1 MKTDVGQPGLVI
13 PEDENGRVRF
23 EGLTDDDLAQC
34 VHCGLCLNACPT
46 YRETGLE
53 MESPRGRIYL
63 VKAAKEERIPINDTF
78 LRHIF
83 LCLDCRACETA
94 CPSGVEYGKIIEAAR
109 GEAIQEQPGSALPRF
124 LRWLVFKQLFPFPR
138 RLKLAARLLRF
149 YQTSGVQAFARR
161 RGIMKLFG
169 KFGETEAFLPALSES
184 FYAAPDA
191 EIVPA
196 RGETKRR
203 VGFVT
208 GCIMPYFFA
217 STNRAT
223 VNVLTRNGCEV
234 VIPKSQRCCGAL
246 GVHAGARET
255 AKDLARRNIDAFEQH
270 NLDVIIS
277 NAAGCGTAL
286 KEYDV
291 LLEHDPAY
299 AQRARDFSHKVKD
312 ISEFLAEIEVD
323 TSFGQIAERVTY
335 QDACHLAHGQRV
347 RAQPR
352 ALLRAIPGLEFVE
365 MKNSDHCCGSAG
377 VYNIVEPEMAQRVVA
392 PKVENIRA
400 TSADYVVVGNPGCML
415 QMDNALA
422 AGGVATR
429 SIHTMELLEAAYRA
443 AETNGN
449 AEAKPDG
456 DAKA

>member
-13 PEDENGRVRF
+13 PDNDSERVRF
-23 EGLTDDDLAQC
+23 EGLTDEDLAQC

-63 VKAAKEERIPINDTF
+63 VKAAKEERIPINETF
-78 LRHIF
+78 LKHIF

-94 CPSGVEYGKIIEAAR
+94 CPSGVQYGKIIEAAR
-109 GEAIQEQPGSALPRF
+109 GEAMLAKPGGTIPRS
-124 LRWLVFKQLFPFPR
+124 LRWLVFKQLFPYPR
-138 RLKLAARLLRF
+138 RLNVLANLFRF
-149 YQTSGVQAFARR
+149 YQSSGVQSLVRR
-161 RGIMKLFG
+161 SGILRLFG
-169 KFGETEAFLPALSES
+169 KLEEAETLLPKLSDE
-184 FYAAPDA
+184 FYAPPKV

-196 RGETKRR
+196 RGETKHR

-208 GCIMPYFFA
+208 GCIMPYFFGE
-217 STNRAT
+217 TNRAT

-234 VIPKSQRCCGAL
+234 VIPKKQRCCGAL
-246 GVHAGARET
+246 STHAGARET
-255 AKDLARRNIDAFEQH
+255 SKDLARQNIDAFEPYD
-270 NLDVIIS
+270 LDVIIS

-291 LLEHDPAY
+291 LLESDPNY
-299 AQRARDFSHKVKD
+299 AARAHAFSEKVQD

-323 TSFGQIAERVTY
+323 TSFGTVAKRVTY

-347 RAQPR
+347 RSQPR
-352 ALLRAIPGLEFVE
+352 ALLQAIPGLEFVE

-377 VYNIVEPEMAQRVVA
+377 VYNIVQADMAQRVVA
-392 PKVENIRA
+392 PKVKNIEN
-400 TSADYVVVGNPGCML
+400 TSADLVVVGNPGCML

-422 AGGVATR
+422 AGGVSTR
-429 SIHTMELLEAAYRA
+429 SIHTMELLEEAYQA
-443 AETNGN
+443 AEMNGN
-449 AEAKPDG
+449 GADG
-456 DAKA
+456 KE

>member
-1 MKTDVGQPGLVI
+1 MKTDVDQPGLVI
-13 PEDENGRVRF
+13 PADESGRVRF
-23 EGLTDDDLAQC
+23 EGLTDEDLAQC

-78 LRHIF
+78 MQHIF

-94 CPSGVEYGKIIEAAR
+94 CPSGVQYGKIIEAAR
-109 GEAIQEQPGSALPRF
+109 GEATQVKPGGAVPRS

-138 RLKLAARLLRF
+138 RLRALANVIRF
-149 YQTSGVQAFARR
+149 YQASGLQKLVRGSGVL
-161 RGIMKLFG
+161 KLFG
-169 KFGETEAFLPALSES
+169 QFGQAETMLPKLSDE
-184 FYAAPDA
+184 FYAAPDV
-191 EIVPA
+191 EVVPA
-196 RGETKRR
+196 RGPTKQR

-208 GCIMPYFFA
+208 GCIMPYFFGE
-217 STNRAT
+217 TNRAT
-223 VNVLTRNGCEV
+223 VSVLTRNGCEV
-234 VIPKSQRCCGAL
+234 VIPKAQRCCGAL
-246 GVHAGARET
+246 STHAGARET
-255 AKDLARRNIDAFEQH
+255 AKDLARRNIDAFEPY

-286 KEYDV
+286 KEYDA
-291 LLEHDPAY
+291 LLELDPDY
-299 AQRARDFSHKVKD
+299 APRARAFSEKVKD

-323 TSFGQIAERVTY
+323 TSFGTVNKRVTY

-352 ALLRAIPGLEFVE
+352 ALLQAIPGLEFVE

-377 VYNIVEPEMAQRVVA
+377 VYNIVQADMAQRVVA
-392 PKVENIRA
+392 PKVQNIDA
-400 TSADYVVVGNPGCML
+400 TEADHVVVGNPGCML

-422 AGGVATR
+422 ANGVRTR
-429 SIHTMELLEAAYRA
+429 SIHTMELLEQAYRA
-443 AETNGN
+443 AESNGN
-449 AEAKPDG
+449 ANSAN
-456 DAKA
+456 

>member
-1 MKTDVGQPGLVI
+1 MKTEVGQPGLII
-13 PEDENGRVRF
+13 PEKDNERVRF
-23 EGLTDDDLAQC
+23 EGLTDEDLAQC

-63 VKAAKEERIPINDTF
+63 VKAAKEERIPINETF
-78 LRHIF
+78 LQHIF

-94 CPSGVEYGKIIEAAR
+94 CPSGVQYGKIIEAAR
-109 GEAIQEQPGSALPRF
+109 GEAIKAQPGGTIPRF
-124 LRWLVFKQLFPFPR
+124 LRWLVFKQVFPFPR
-138 RLKLAARLLRF
+138 RLRVLANLLRL
-149 YQTSGVQAFARR
+149 YQKSGVQGLVRSS
-161 RGIMKLFG
+161 GILKLFG
-169 KFGETEAFLPALSES
+169 GFGQAESILPKVSDE
-184 FYAAPDA
+184 FFAAPDV
-191 EIVPA
+191 EVVPA

-208 GCIMPYFFA
+208 GCIMPYFFGE
-217 STNRAT
+217 TNRAT

-255 AKDLARRNIDAFEQH
+255 AQDLARRNIDAFEPYG
-270 NLDVIIS
+270 LDVIIS

-286 KEYDV
+286 KEYDI
-291 LLEHDPAY
+291 LLENDPEY
-299 AQRARDFSHKVKD
+299 AVRAGEFSEKVKD
-312 ISEFLAEIEVD
+312 ISEFLADIEVD
-323 TSFGQIAERVTY
+323 TAFGSVNKRVTY

-352 ALLRAIPGLEFVE
+352 ELLQSIPGLEFVE

-377 VYNIVEPEMAQRVVA
+377 VYNIVQADMAQRVVA
-392 PKVENIRA
+392 PKVQNIEN
-400 TSADYVVVGNPGCML
+400 TEADYVVVGNPGCML

-422 AGGVATR
+422 ASGVSTR
-429 SIHTMELLEAAYRA
+429 SIHTMELLEQAYQA
-443 AETNGN
+443 GETNGH
-449 AEAKPDG
+449 ASSG
-456 DAKA
+456 T

>member
-1 MKTDVGQPGLVI
+1 MKTDAGQPGLVI
-13 PEDENGRVRF
+13 PEEENGRVRF

-63 VKAAKEERIPINDTF
+63 VKAAKEERIPLNETF
-78 LRHIF
+78 LQHIF

-94 CPSGVEYGKIIEAAR
+94 CPSGVQYGKIIEAAR
-109 GEAIQEQPGSALPRF
+109 GEAIAARPGGAAPRF
-124 LRWLVFKQLFPFPR
+124 LRWLVFKQLFPYPR
-138 RLKLAARLLRF
+138 RLNLAARLLRF
-149 YQTSGVQAFARR
+149 YQTSGVQGFVRR
-161 RGIMKLFG
+161 RGILKLFG
-169 KFGETEAFLPALSES
+169 AFGQAETLLPKLSDE
-184 FYAAPDA
+184 FHGVPRA
-191 EIVPA
+191 EVVPA
-196 RGETKRR
+196 RGEAKRR

-208 GCIMPYFFA
+208 GCIMPYFFGE
-217 STNRAT
+217 TNRAT

-234 VIPKSQRCCGAL
+234 VIPKAQRCCGAL

-255 AKDLARRNIDAFEQH
+255 AKDLARRNIDAFEPH
-270 NLDVIIS
+270 GLDVIIS

-291 LLEHDPAY
+291 LLENDPDY
-299 AQRARDFSHKVKD
+299 AERARAFAERVKD

-323 TSFGQIAERVTY
+323 TSFGPVEKRVTY

-347 RAQPR
+347 RSQPR
-352 ALLRAIPGLEFVE
+352 ALLQAIPGLEFVE

-377 VYNIVEPEMAQRVVA
+377 VYNIVQAEMAQRVVA
-392 PKVENIRA
+392 PKVANIAA
-400 TSADYVVVGNPGCML
+400 TDADYVVVGNPGCML

-422 AGGVATR
+422 ADGVATR
-429 SIHTMELLEAAYRA
+429 SLHTMELLEEAYQA
-443 AETNGN
+443 AETKGRTGSM
-449 AEAKPDG
+449 A
-456 DAKA
+456 

>member
-13 PEDENGRVRF
+13 PGNDGERVRF
-23 EGLTDDDLAQC
+23 EGLTDEDLAQC

-63 VKAAKEERIPINDTF
+63 VKAAKEERIPINETF
-78 LRHIF
+78 LQHIF

-94 CPSGVEYGKIIEAAR
+94 CPSGVQYGKIIEAAR
-109 GEAIQEQPGSALPRF
+109 GEAIQVKPGGRFPRF
-124 LRWLVFKQLFPFPR
+124 LRWLVFKQLFPYPR
-138 RLKLAARLLRF
+138 RLNVLANLLRF
-149 YQTSGVQAFARR
+149 YQFSGLQKLVRNS
-161 RGIMKLFG
+161 GILKLFG
-169 KFGETEAFLPALSES
+169 TFGQAETLLPKVSKE
-184 FYAAPDA
+184 FYAAPDV
-191 EIVPA
+191 EVVPA

-208 GCIMPYFFA
+208 GCIMPYFFGE
-217 STNRAT
+217 TNRAT

-246 GVHAGARET
+246 STHAGARET
-255 AKDLARRNIDAFEQH
+255 SKDLARQNIDAFERY

-291 LLEHDPAY
+291 LLESDSKY
-299 AQRARDFSHKVKD
+299 SGRAREFSEKVKD

-323 TSFGQIAERVTY
+323 TSFGPVDKRVTY

-352 ALLRAIPGLEFVE
+352 ALLQAIPGLEFVE

-377 VYNIVEPEMAQRVVA
+377 VYNIVQAEMAQRVVA
-392 PKVENIRA
+392 PKVKNIENTA
-400 TSADYVVVGNPGCML
+400 ADYVVVGNPGCML

-422 AGGVATR
+422 AGGVSTR
-429 SIHTMELLEAAYRA
+429 SIHTMELLEEAYQA
-443 AETNGN
+443 AEADGNGDSKTN
-449 AEAKPDG
+449 
-456 DAKA
+456 

>member
-1 MKTDVGQPGLVI
+1 MKTEVGQPGLVI
-13 PEDENGRVRF
+13 PDNDSERVRF
-23 EGLTDDDLAQC
+23 EGLTDEDLAQC

-63 VKAAKEERIPINDTF
+63 VKAAKEERIPINETF
-78 LRHIF
+78 LKHIF

-94 CPSGVEYGKIIEAAR
+94 CPSGVQYGKIIEAAR
-109 GEAIQEQPGSALPRF
+109 GEATQVRPGGTIPRA

-138 RLKLAARLLRF
+138 RLKAAASLLRI
-149 YQTSGVQAFARR
+149 YQSSGLQNLVRR
-161 RGIMKLFG
+161 SGILKLFG
-169 KFGETEAFLPALSES
+169 TFGQAETMLPKVSKE

-208 GCIMPYFFA
+208 GCIMPYFFGE
-217 STNRAT
+217 TNRAT

-246 GVHAGARET
+246 STHAGERET

-270 NLDVIIS
+270 DVDIIIS

-286 KEYDV
+286 KEYDI
-291 LLEHDPAY
+291 LLQLDPDY
-299 AQRARDFSHKVKD
+299 ALRAREFSEKVRD

-323 TSFGQIAERVTY
+323 ASFGPVAKRVTY

-352 ALLRAIPGLEFVE
+352 ALLQSIPGLEFVE

-377 VYNIVEPEMAQRVVA
+377 VYNITQAEMAQRVVA
-392 PKVENIRA
+392 PKVKNIENTA
-400 TSADYVVVGNPGCML
+400 ADYVVVGNPGCML

-422 AGGVATR
+422 AGGVSTR
-429 SIHTMELLEAAYRA
+429 SIHTMELLEEAYQA
-443 AETNGN
+443 AE
-449 AEAKPDG
+449 ADG
-456 DAKA
+456 IADSGKN

>member
-1 MKTDVGQPGLVI
+1 MKTDGGQPGLVI
-13 PEDENGRVRF
+13 PDEKGERVRF
-23 EGLTDDDLAQC
+23 EGLTDEDLAQC

-63 VKAAKEERIPINDTF
+63 VKAAKEERIPINETF
-78 LRHIF
+78 LKHIF

-94 CPSGVEYGKIIEAAR
+94 CPSGVQYGKIIEAAR
-109 GEAIQEQPGSALPRF
+109 GEATQVRPGGTLARS

-138 RLKLAARLLRF
+138 RLRIMAYLLRF
-149 YQTSGVQAFARR
+149 YQSFGMQSLVRRSG
-161 RGIMKLFG
+161 ILKLFG
-169 KFGETEAFLPALSES
+169 KFGEAEALLPKVSRK
-184 FYAAPDA
+184 FYAAPGV
-191 EIVPA
+191 EVVPA

-208 GCIMPYFFA
+208 GCIMPYFFGE
-217 STNRAT
+217 TNRAT

-246 GVHAGARET
+246 STHAGARET
-255 AKDLARRNIDAFEQH
+255 AKDLARKNIDAFEPYE
-270 NLDVIIS
+270 LDAIIS

-286 KEYDV
+286 KEYDI
-291 LLEHDPAY
+291 LLQLDPDY
-299 AQRARDFSHKVKD
+299 ALRAREFSEKVKD
-312 ISEFLAEIEVD
+312 ISEFLAEVEVD
-323 TSFGQIAERVTY
+323 TSFGPIEKRVTY

-347 RAQPR
+347 RTQPR
-352 ALLRAIPGLEFVE
+352 ALLQAIPGLEFVE

-377 VYNIVEPEMAQRVVA
+377 VYNIVQAEMAQRVVA
-392 PKVENIRA
+392 PKVKNIEN

-422 AGGVATR
+422 AGGVSTR
-429 SIHTMELLEAAYRA
+429 SIHTMELLDQAYQA
-443 AETNGN
+443 
-449 AEAKPDG
+449 AEAKESADSRMN
-456 DAKA
+456 